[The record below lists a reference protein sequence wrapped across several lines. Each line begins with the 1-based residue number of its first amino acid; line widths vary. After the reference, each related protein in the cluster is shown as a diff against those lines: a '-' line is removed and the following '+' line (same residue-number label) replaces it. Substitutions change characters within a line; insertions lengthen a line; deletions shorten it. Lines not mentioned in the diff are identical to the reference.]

1 MADTTQPEP
10 TESGESAAQPSAPA
24 AASEPSKPSDGGES
38 AAQASAPETASKPS
52 KPSKPSKDEKRAER
66 LARQITAFATGHGG
80 SAEGQIAHIGRGSV
94 RIALVGADGEWGVL
108 VAPSQES
115 ARRAAEI
122 AGLTLQDAF
131 DGELAAKVRT
141 GPYEW
146 ARMAGSQLGG
156 PGNPPAPAS

>member
-10 TESGESAAQPSAPA
+10 TESGASAAEPSAPA
-24 AASEPSKPSDGGES
+24 AASKP
-38 AAQASAPETASKPS
+38 P
-52 KPSKPSKDEKRAER
+52 KPSKDEKRAER

-146 ARMAGSQLGG
+146 ARMAGIQLGG